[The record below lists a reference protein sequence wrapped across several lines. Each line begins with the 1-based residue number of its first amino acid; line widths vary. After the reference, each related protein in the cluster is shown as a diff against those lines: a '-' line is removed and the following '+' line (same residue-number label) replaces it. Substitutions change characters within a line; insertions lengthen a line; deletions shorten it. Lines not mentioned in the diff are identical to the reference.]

1 MVLFYV
7 VRYTLHDLTL
17 FEVRIMTTL
26 DFLFFEWFLL
36 DYKIMRREISFY
48 TKKKIKRQKGIYM
61 MTSGMGPLRHSSF
74 LSYSMSDMW

>member
-1 MVLFYV
+1 
-7 VRYTLHDLTL
+7 
-17 FEVRIMTTL
+17 
-26 DFLFFEWFLL
+26 
-36 DYKIMRREISFY
+36 MRREISFY